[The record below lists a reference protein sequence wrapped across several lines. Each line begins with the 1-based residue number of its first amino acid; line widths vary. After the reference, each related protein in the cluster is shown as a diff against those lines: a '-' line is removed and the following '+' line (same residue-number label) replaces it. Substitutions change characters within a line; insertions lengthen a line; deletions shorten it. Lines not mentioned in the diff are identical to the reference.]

1 MYGFRAS
8 RKKEVKELQEFRI
21 PLAEDRMTSESDVF

>member
-8 RKKEVKELQEFRI
+8 RKKEFKELQEFRI
-21 PLAEDRMTSESDVF
+21 PVAEDPNDV